1 MWIYD
6 SSSRVQ
12 RLGSREI
19 AGIHHVTAIAGDPQ
33 RNIDFYAGIL
43 GLRLVK
49 LTVNYDDPG
58 TYHLYY
64 GDKIGHP
71 GSIMTFFP
79 WPGGEKGRHGTGQ
92 LTTTSFSVPENSLE
106 YWMLRFNEHKV
117 AFDGPITR
125 FDQKVI
131 SFHDYD
137 GLKLELVEDGTDRRK
152 PWEEGP
158 VPSEKMIRGFHGV
171 TLSEEGYERTAW
183 LLKDILG
190 FKPTKEE
197 NNRFRYEA
205 RSEPGSIVD
214 VLCTPDSPHG
224 YVNVGTVHHVAWRT
238 HDDQQQREWRREI
251 ADVGLDV
258 TPVIDRKY
266 FHSIYFREPGGVLFE
281 IATDPPGFTVDQT
294 LTELGTRLVLP
305 TWLEPLRK
313 ELEQALPPVHLPNL
327 GLPK

>member
-1 MWIYD
+1 MWTDD

-12 RLGSREI
+12 RLGSKEI
-19 AGIHHVTAIAGDPQ
+19 VGIHHVTAIAGDPQ

-64 GDKIGHP
+64 GDTIGHP

-92 LTTTSFSVPENSLE
+92 LTTTSFSVPESSLE
-106 YWMLRFNEHKV
+106 YWMLRFREHKI

-125 FDQKVI
+125 FDQRII

-137 GLKLELVEDGTDRRK
+137 GLRLELVEDGTDRRK
-152 PWEEGP
+152 PWEEASVAP
-158 VPSEKMIRGFHGV
+158 EKAIRGFHGV

-205 RSEPGSIVD
+205 RESEPGSIVD

-238 HDDQQQREWRREI
+238 HDDQQQREWRQGI
-251 ADVGLDV
+251 VDVGLDV

-281 IATDPPGFTVDQT
+281 IATDPPGFTVDQP
-294 LTELGTRLVLP
+294 LAELGTRLVLP
-305 TWLEPLRK
+305 IWLEPLRK
-313 ELEQALPPVHLPNL
+313 DLEQTLPPVHLPK
-327 GLPK
+327 GLSK